1 MTRRRLWASLLGCV
15 GITVA
20 LLALNLGLRN
30 TPALGLDLQGG
41 VSVVLAPEAGASSGD
56 LIVIRDLIRNELE
69 NRGIAEPDVRVEGSN
84 IVVDLPGVKDQR
96 QALDAV
102 DVAGIVTLR
111 PVLGCTAP
119 PDPNATTTTTTP
131 GASTTTVAGATTTSV
146 AGGSTT
152 VAGATPTGAGAP
164 TTTAGAP
171 TTTVAPAGFGRAVTA
186 LDSYQRRQTPSTP
199 TTATP
204 TTAATPA
211 TAASPTSTPTG
222 STVPGESTTTV
233 PGATSTTLPTS
244 DLNTATSDQGQTV
257 LRQLDGSQC
266 LVGPAGGAGDQIF
279 SRDSADVQLSQQQR
293 LGGQRRPQQRWR
305 VGVERAR
312 RPSASTA
319 PTPARR
325 TSWPSSSTTSSS
337 RRPRC
342 SSRRSAATVSI
353 TGSFTEG
360 EARSLARVLNRGAFP
375 AKVEAKRVDTV
386 SPTLGKDSLKAS
398 LFAGLVG
405 VALLVLVLILF
416 YRRLTLL
423 IAMGMIVWGMLI
435 YSVSVFISQT
445 TNYALTLAGV
455 TGIIV
460 SIGMTVDSYVVYFER
475 MKDEVLHGRTFKN
488 SAARS
493 FRSTWKTILAANLVS
508 FIAAAVLFV
517 LSVGSVRGFA
527 LYLGVTTI
535 CDVIVLWFFTRPA
548 VILLA
553 ETGRLDG
560 HDPFGIGPMPEQVHP
575 STTPPPAPA
584 PGGGGS

>member
-1 MTRRRLWASLLGCV
+1 MTRRRLWASLLGCLGV
-15 GITVA
+15 TVA
-20 LLALNLGLRN
+20 LLALNLGLRE

-41 VSVVLAPEAGASSGD
+41 VSVVLAPEKGASSGD
-56 LIVIRDLIRNELE
+56 LLVIRDLIRSELE
-69 NRGIAEPDVRVEGSN
+69 NRGIGEPDVRVEGSN

-111 PVLGCTAP
+111 PVIGCSAVPTGSTTTTEP
-119 PDPNATTTTTTP
+119 GATTTTAP
-131 GASTTTVAGATTTSV
+131 GATTTV
-146 AGGSTT
+146 PTTPTT
-152 VAGATPTGAGAP
+152 VTPAP
-164 TTTAGAP
+164 TTAP
-171 TTTVAPAGFGRAVTA
+171 AAPANTGAPAGFGRSAGA
-186 LDSYQRRQTPSTP
+186 LDSYQRPAQTP
-199 TTATP
+199 TTTPP
-204 TTAATPA
+204 TTTPPTTVPV
-211 TAASPTSTPTG
+211 TAPG
-222 STVPGESTTTV
+222 STVPGATT
-233 PGATSTTLPTS
+233 TTLPVSGPAATTS
-244 DLNTATSDQGQTV
+244 QEGQTV
-257 LRQLDGSQC
+257 LRTLDGNQC
-266 LVGPAGGAGDQIF
+266 LVGPAGGSGQDIF
-279 SRDSADVQLSQQQR
+279 SRDSAGVQLDQQR
-293 LGGQRRPQQRWR
+293 GWEVV
-305 VGVERAR
+305 VGLSGSGESAWNALATECFNGTSAC
-312 RPSASTA
+312 PSKQLAIVLDDVIQSA
-319 PTPARR
+319 PVVQTP
-325 TSWPSSSTTSSS
+325 TFSGK
-337 RRPRC
+337 
-342 SSRRSAATVSI
+342 VSI
-353 TGSFTEG
+353 TGSFKES

-405 VALLVLVLILF
+405 VALLVLGLLLF

-548 VILLA
+548 VILMA
-553 ETGRLDG
+553 DTGRLDR
-560 HDPFGIGPMPEQVHP
+560 HDPFGIGPMPEA
-575 STTPPPAPA
+575 TPPPAPA
-584 PGGGGS
+584 TGGGGS

>member
-15 GITVA
+15 GITVV
-20 LLALNLGLRN
+20 LLLVNIGLGN

-41 VSVVLAPEAGASSGD
+41 VSVVLAPEKGASSGD
-56 LIVIRDLIRNELE
+56 LLVIRDLIRSELE

-84 IVVDLPGVKDQR
+84 IIVDLPGVKDQR

-111 PVLGCTAP
+111 PVLACSAP
-119 PDPNATTTTTTP
+119 NPSGATTTTAP
-131 GASTTTVAGATTTSV
+131 GGSTTTTAPGATTTAAPTTTGLGATTTTGAP
-146 AGGSTT
+146 AGFGHAAPAAGRLDSYQRPQQTPTT
-152 VAGATPTGAGAP
+152 GAPTSSPPPTTAAGATPT
-164 TTTAGAP
+164 T
-171 TTTVAPAGFGRAVTA
+171 
-186 LDSYQRRQTPSTP
+186 
-199 TTATP
+199 
-204 TTAATPA
+204 
-211 TAASPTSTPTG
+211 SPTSAAGTTPS
-222 STVPGESTTTV
+222 STPSG
-233 PGATSTTLPTS
+233 TSTTLPAGGPA
-244 DLNTATSDQGQTV
+244 TATSQDGQTV
-257 LRQLDGSQC
+257 LRALNGAQC
-266 LVGPAGGAGDQIF
+266 LVGPSGGSGQVF
-279 SRDSADVQLSQQQR
+279 SRDSAKVELTQQQ
-293 LGGQRRPQQRWR
+293 GWTVV
-305 VGVERAR
+305 VGLSGSGEAAWNAL
-312 RPSASTA
+312 ASECFNGTEA
-319 PTPARR
+319 CPTKQLAIVLDDVIQSYPVVQE
-325 TSWPSSSTTSSS
+325 PVFQGN
-337 RRPRC
+337 
-342 SSRRSAATVSI
+342 VSI
-353 TGSFTEG
+353 SGSFKES
-360 EARSLARVLNRGAFP
+360 EARSLSRVLNRGAFP
-375 AKVEAKRVDTV
+375 AKVNAQRVDTV

-405 VALLVLVLILF
+405 VALLVAGLLLF

-423 IAMGMIVWGMLI
+423 IAMGMAVWGMLI
-435 YSVSVFISQT
+435 YSIAVYISQT

-548 VILLA
+548 VILMA
-553 ETGRLDG
+553 ESGRLDG
-560 HDPFGIGPMPEQVHP
+560 HDPFGIGPMPEVVP
-575 STTPPPAPA
+575 PPPPPAPA